1 MATLDWAVAVAVAA
15 FACSCSHKEAE
26 PAAEPIEV
34 HCVAAVASS
43 ADDTVSLRGR
53 VSAPPGG
60 DLSVASQVAGRVVNV
75 LVHEG
80 QRIAQGDI
88 VARVDDVASRDAML
102 QSNAL
107 VMQAKAAELN
117 AKVTLDRTRTLVAKG
132 IAARQELD
140 DATARADG
148 AKASTA
154 AAMAMADLARRTL
167 GRVEVRSSFDGLVTR
182 IWRGRG
188 ALVDGSSA
196 TPIVQVATTQDVEF
210 VAESTEREFFSL
222 AEGQAAKGE
231 LADHA
236 ASFEGVIRARASALD
251 SMTGLAPIRIAVSS
265 SSAPLPLGAFGRV
278 VITTGHRDPILI
290 IPIAAL
296 RGAVVDGAE
305 VAVCKEGKAELR
317 SLRTGWR
324 DDKSVEA
331 VRGLAAGERVA
342 VDHVLG
348 LDNGTALR
356 EAK

>member
-1 MATLDWAVAVAVAA
+1 
-15 FACSCSHKEAE
+15 
-26 PAAEPIEV
+26 
-34 HCVAAVASS
+34 
-43 ADDTVSLRGR
+43 
-53 VSAPPGG
+53 
-60 DLSVASQVAGRVVNV
+60 
-75 LVHEG
+75 
-80 QRIAQGDI
+80 
-88 VARVDDVASRDAML
+88 ML

-107 VMQAKAAELN
+107 VMQAKAAEIN
-117 AKVTLDRTRTLVAKG
+117 AKVTLDRTRTLVGKG

-148 AKASTA
+148 AKAGTA

-188 ALVDGSSA
+188 ALVDGTSA
-196 TPIVQVATTQDVEF
+196 TPIVQLATTQDVEF
-210 VAESTEREFFSL
+210 VAESTEHEFFSL

-231 LADHA
+231 LADRA
-236 ASFEGVIRARASALD
+236 ASFEGAIRARASALD
-251 SMTGLAPIRIAVSS
+251 SATGLAPIRISVAS

-278 VITTGHRDPILI
+278 VITTGHRDRISL

-296 RGAVVDGAE
+296 RGAVSDGAE
-305 VAVCKEGKAELR
+305 VAICKDGKAELR

-324 DDKSVEA
+324 DDKSVE
-331 VRGLAAGERVA
+331 VVSGLAEGERVA
-342 VDHVLG
+342 IDHVLG